1 MPDISLFN
9 AGELTKPATVLIEKI
24 STAVGTLWEP
34 RQVRRVA
41 QAKADAAMTLAKSD
55 IEIDELKRR
64 AVQRF
69 VEEET
74 RKQSNME
81 SIIEKAVQDVDANAP
96 TEHVENDWITNFF
109 DKCRSVSDD
118 EMQVLWSRILSGEAN
133 APGSFSRK
141 TVNLVAD
148 LDKASGE
155 LFHTLCSFGWQYGDE
170 LLPLIF
176 DSSHQIYKQRGIDL
190 YSLGE
195 LAAIGLIQINVATGF
210 ALLDLPKMRTIA
222 YHDRPVLLTF
232 PKEEANSLNIGT
244 VLTTPS
250 GRQLCRILKPTP
262 IDGFF
267 DYVYDQWAKE
277 SLVSP
282 R

>member
-1 MPDISLFN
+1 MPDISIIN

-24 STAVGTLWEP
+24 SNAVGTLWEP
-34 RQVRRVA
+34 RQIRRVA

-55 IEIDELKRR
+55 IETDDLQRR
-64 AVQRF
+64 AAQRF

-81 SIIEKAVQDVDANAP
+81 NIVEKAVRDVNPNAP
-96 TEHVENDWITNFF
+96 TEHVEDDWITNFF

-118 EMQVLWSRILSGEAN
+118 EMQALWSRILSGEAN
-133 APGSFSRK
+133 SPGSFSRK

-148 LDKASGE
+148 LDKASGKS
-155 LFHTLCSFGWQYGDE
+155 FHTLCSFGWQYGDN

-176 DSSHQIYKQRGIDL
+176 DSEHPIYKQRGIDL

-195 LAAIGLIQINVATGF
+195 LAALGLIQINAVTGF
-210 ALLDLPKMRTIA
+210 ELRDLPKGRAIA
-222 YHDRPVLLTF
+222 YHNRSVFLTF
-232 PKEEANSLNIGT
+232 PKEEANSLDIGR
-244 VLTTPS
+244 VLMTPS
-250 GRQLCRILKPTP
+250 GTQLSRILKPTA

-267 DYVYDQWAKE
+267 DYVYDKWTKE